1 MYRYNYPVWH
11 ELMRVLR
18 RFSGLVLGLLLFFVT
33 VELVRAY
40 QLFYGF
46 HPWLGYGFALLAGGA
61 GASALLRLRLR
72 RHDRQTLLPPHPP
85 SEFKPHH
92 EELVANCSY
101 MIHRLKRL
109 SLNPALSDE
118 LRKKTR
124 QRAYDIEGLL
134 GSHPLLEDMVRAL
147 SRAELDTLEPTLLQ
161 LDHLARE
168 MGKEKIQCMIEDAV
182 EPPFPLV
189 TPLVVLYHQCTL
201 VTTIADVYL
210 GRPSLREYL
219 RVLTDVQHT
228 IRGGEFFRI
237 GQRLFEG
244 VYVNSP
250 PLGRAVDDLG
260 QAITCAWL
268 TESVTKAAQYRC
280 RAIRPWKIGQ
290 AVDWMDRQTESSLVA
305 VRDLVNEDVLPL
317 LKLRL
322 RHYAGPGVGDASNF
336 SEQMTQSIARAVDAV
351 VKGLQTQNPVRAAQL
366 SRRTQPGEGVLNK
379 SEQERATPTTNRSW
393 RRRGVFGIVRTF
405 GERMRYTKTTTN
417 VH

>member
-1 MYRYNYPVWH
+1 
-11 ELMRVLR
+11 
-18 RFSGLVLGLLLFFVT
+18 
-33 VELVRAY
+33 
-40 QLFYGF
+40 
-46 HPWLGYGFALLAGGA
+46 
-61 GASALLRLRLR
+61 
-72 RHDRQTLLPPHPP
+72 
-85 SEFKPHH
+85 
-92 EELVANCSY
+92 

-109 SLNPALSDE
+109 SLNPALPEE

-147 SRAELDTLEPTLLQ
+147 SRAEMDTLEPALLH
-161 LDHLARE
+161 LDQLARE

-182 EPPFPLV
+182 EPPFPLI

-201 VTTIADVYL
+201 VTTITDVYL

-237 GQRLFEG
+237 GQHLFEG

-280 RAIRPWKIGQ
+280 RAIHPWKISR

-305 VRDLVNEDVLPL
+305 VRERVNEEVLPL

-322 RHYAGPGVGDASNF
+322 RHYAGPGVGDAANF

-366 SRRTQPGEGVLNK
+366 SRRTQPGEGALDEIGPEY
-379 SEQERATPTTNRSW
+379 SSSANRSW
-393 RRRGVFGIVRTF
+393 RRRGVFGIVRSF
-405 GERMRYTKTTTN
+405 GERIRYAKTPTD
-417 VH
+417 VR

>member
-11 ELMRVLR
+11 EILRVLR
-18 RFSGLVLGLLLFFVT
+18 RGAGLALGLILFFVSM
-33 VELVRAY
+33 ELVRAY
-40 QLFYGF
+40 QLFYGI
-46 HPWLGYGFALLAGGA
+46 HPWLGYGFAVLAGGA
-61 GASALLRLRLR
+61 LAGALLRLRLR

-85 SEFKPHH
+85 GELKPRH
-92 EELVANCSY
+92 EELVANCAY

-109 SLNPALSDE
+109 SLNPALPED

-147 SRAELDTLEPTLLQ
+147 SRAEIDTLEPALLH
-161 LDHLARE
+161 LDQLARE
-168 MGKEKIQCMIEDAV
+168 LGKEKIQCMIEDAV
-182 EPPFPLV
+182 EPPFPLI

-210 GRPSLREYL
+210 GRPSLREYV

-280 RAIRPWKIGQ
+280 RGIRPWKISR
-290 AVDWMDRQTESSLVA
+290 AVDWMDRQTESSLIA
-305 VRDLVNEDVLPL
+305 VRERVNEEVLPL

-322 RHYAGPGVGDASNF
+322 RHYAGPGVGDAANF
-336 SEQMTQSIARAVDAV
+336 SEQMTHSIARAVDTV

-366 SRRTQPGEGVLNK
+366 SRRTQPGEGVLDETGPEHT
-379 SEQERATPTTNRSW
+379 SSSTNRSW
-393 RRRGVFGIVRTF
+393 RRRGVFGIVRSF
-405 GERMRYTKTTTN
+405 GERMRYAKTPTD